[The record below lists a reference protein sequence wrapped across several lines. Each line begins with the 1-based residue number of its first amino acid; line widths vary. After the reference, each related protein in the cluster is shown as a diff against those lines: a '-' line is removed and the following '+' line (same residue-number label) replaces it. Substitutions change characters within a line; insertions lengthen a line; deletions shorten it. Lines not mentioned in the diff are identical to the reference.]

1 MSTAEDHIEVLEQLS
16 VLPKR
21 FGKTQP
27 QQTPTPEA
35 KASSRDVLIELALQK
50 AMDDELR
57 ARLVD
62 GTIRAAVI
70 DVPDGT
76 WSDPMG
82 DAIEALLGDTAYVL
96 SRSRTPK
103 PRDLDDGMMIV
114 RLRDGRA
121 VVGIAP
127 HSAQALPPLLLSVSE
142 LTVTIAPPDSEL
154 VLELVRRCQPE
165 ALPDEIGQ
173 LEPGLLSFD
182 EIASIIDGRT
192 PAARTIERLRSAIA
206 RKVGV
211 VAPRSATKALPRLE
225 DAIEYGEARDW
236 AMSLRDD
243 IADYRK
249 GAISGSDLDKGC
261 VLHGPPGTGKTLLA
275 EMLGEACGVPVV
287 ISSLGE
293 MFAQTQGYL
302 NEMIKQLRDL
312 FDDAKAKAPCI
323 LFLDEINALPNIDR
337 LSERNRD
344 YWVPLILDFYQLL
357 DGATSDRD
365 GVIVIGATNRLQDI
379 HPALLR
385 PGRLER
391 SIYVGPPNAEGMERI
406 MRHHLGD
413 DLEGADLA
421 VLATLNAARGATG
434 AVAME
439 QVRAA
444 RRLARRAGRPMVIE
458 DLQAQIIGREH
469 RTEDQLRRSAVHEA
483 GHIIA
488 GRSVGAKVD
497 TVSIIAHGDSG
508 GSARVSIPI
517 DKLVMRSQ
525 FEGLVV
531 SLLGGRAAE
540 QLILG
545 EASQGAGGS
554 ETSDLAKA
562 SAIVASMDASL
573 GLGDSLLHR
582 SAPEDAVGLLRDP
595 EFRRRADKTIRDLYQ
610 RTIDILHEHRPAL
623 NALTEALLATRFLTG
638 AEVEAI
644 ITDVESTREKSGC
657 ESQVE
662 VDGQS
667 SAPRTEPTPDENSV
681 ASLQHFTISPP
692 PKSPAEIALSH

>member
-27 QQTPTPEA
+27 QPTPPEA

-50 AMDDELR
+50 AVDIGLR
-57 ARLVD
+57 ARLLD

-82 DAIEALLGDTAYVL
+82 DAIEALLGETAYVL

-103 PRDLDDGMMIV
+103 PRDIDDGMLIV

-121 VVGIAP
+121 VFGIAP

-142 LTVTIAPPDSEL
+142 RTITIAPPDSEL
-154 VLELVRRCQPE
+154 ILELIRRCQSESLPE
-165 ALPDEIGQ
+165 DVGQ
-173 LEPGLLSFD
+173 LETGLLSFD
-182 EIASIIDGRT
+182 EITSIIDGRT
-192 PAARTIERLRSAIA
+192 SAARTIERLRSAIA

-211 VAPRSATKALPRLE
+211 VAPRNATRALPRLE
-225 DAIEYGEARDW
+225 DAIEYGEAREW

-249 GAISGSDLDKGC
+249 GTISGHDLDKGC
-261 VLHGPPGTGKTLLA
+261 VLHGPPGTGKSLLA
-275 EMLGEACGVPVV
+275 QMLGEACGVPVV
-287 ISSLGE
+287 VSSLGE

-302 NEMIKQLRDL
+302 NEMIKQLRDV

-323 LFLDEINALPNIDR
+323 LFLDEINALPNIDQ
-337 LSERNRD
+337 LSQKNRD

-357 DGATSDRD
+357 DGAISDRD
-365 GVIVIGATNRLQDI
+365 GVIVIGATNRIQDI
-379 HPALLR
+379 NPALLR

-391 SIYVGPPNAEGMERI
+391 SIYVGPPDAAGIERI
-406 MRHHLGD
+406 MRYHLGD
-413 DLEGADLA
+413 DLKGADLA
-421 VLATLNAARGATG
+421 VLSMLNAARGATG
-434 AVAME
+434 AIVME

-444 RRLARRAGRPMVIE
+444 RRLARRASRPMVIE
-458 DLQAQIIGREH
+458 DLQAQIIGHEH

-488 GRSVGAKVD
+488 GRSVGARVD

-508 GSARVSIPI
+508 GLARVSIPMAN
-517 DKLVMRSQ
+517 LVTRSQ

-545 EASQGAGGS
+545 EASQGSGGS

-562 SAIVASMDASL
+562 SAIVASMEASL

-610 RTIDILHEHRPAL
+610 RTIDILHENRPAL
-623 NALTEALLATRFLTG
+623 NALAESLLEKRFLTG
-638 AEVEAI
+638 AEVESI
-644 ITDVESTREKSGC
+644 VENVESMGGERVSDHSTEAAAQGENDSCSATEGDFGVAIMQQNAISL
-657 ESQVE
+657 SQ
-662 VDGQS
+662 
-667 SAPRTEPTPDENSV
+667 A
-681 ASLQHFTISPP
+681 
-692 PKSPAEIALSH
+692 

>member
-1 MSTAEDHIEVLEQLS
+1 MSTAEDHDVLEQLN
-16 VLPKR
+16 VLPRR

-27 QQTPTPEA
+27 QTPTPEA
-35 KASSRDVLIELALQK
+35 KASSRDVLIELALEK
-50 AMDDELR
+50 AIDTGLR

-82 DAIEALLGDTAYVL
+82 DAIEALLGDMAYVL

-103 PRDLDDGMMIV
+103 PRDIDDGMLIV

-121 VVGIAP
+121 VFGIAP

-142 LTVTIAPPDSEL
+142 RTITIAPPDSEL
-154 VLELVRRCQPE
+154 ILEVVRRCQPE
-165 ALPDEIGQ
+165 VLPEVTSP
-173 LEPGLLSFD
+173 LETGLLSFD
-182 EIASIIDGRT
+182 EITSIVDGRT
-192 PAARTIERLRSAIA
+192 PAARTIERLQSAIA

-211 VAPRSATKALPRLE
+211 VAPRSVAKAALPRLE
-225 DAIEYGEARDW
+225 DAVEYGEARDW

-249 GAISGSDLDKGC
+249 GTISGHDLDKGC
-261 VLHGPPGTGKTLLA
+261 VLHGPPGTGKSLLA
-275 EMLGEACGVPVV
+275 QMLGEACGVPVV
-287 ISSLGE
+287 VSSLGE

-302 NEMIKQLRDL
+302 NEMIKQLRDV

-323 LFLDEINALPNIDR
+323 LFLDEINALPNIDQ
-337 LSERNRD
+337 LSQKNRD

-357 DGATSDRD
+357 DGAVSDRD
-365 GVIVIGATNRLQDI
+365 GVIVIGATNRIQDI
-379 HPALLR
+379 NPALLR

-391 SIYVGPPNAEGMERI
+391 SIYVGPPDAAGIERI
-406 MRHHLGD
+406 MRYHLGD
-413 DLEGADLA
+413 DLKGADLA
-421 VLATLNAARGATG
+421 LLSMLNAARGATG
-434 AVAME
+434 AIVME

-444 RRLARRAGRPMVIE
+444 RRLARRASRPIVIE
-458 DLQAQIIGREH
+458 DLQAQIIGHEH

-488 GRSVGAKVD
+488 GRTIGAKVD
-497 TVSIIAHGDSG
+497 SVSIIAHADSG

-517 DKLVMRSQ
+517 ANLGTRGQ

-562 SAIVASMDASL
+562 SAIVASLEASL

-595 EFRRRADKTIRDLYQ
+595 EFRRRADRTIRDLYQ
-610 RTIDILHEHRPAL
+610 KTIDILHEHRPAL
-623 NALTEALLATRFLTG
+623 NALTEALLAKRFLTG

-662 VDGQS
+662 VDGRS
-667 SAPRTEPTPDENSV
+667 SAAPTEPTR
-681 ASLQHFTISPP
+681 T
-692 PKSPAEIALSH
+692 KIALHPCNTSRFRRHPNPRQKSC